1 MSNTTAET
9 IALSEITFLLAADN
23 TAGYIDVEGPDY
35 ADYDL
40 NHVPAN
46 LVGVQIADEDPFEM
60 PAHLSTEDLTAADA
74 GFVFTNPVMGTEIVV
89 SPAAAA
95 TNGLPS
101 TLVDSHDF
109 TYSLTGLRITA
120 QDA

>member
-1 MSNTTAET
+1 MSNTTVET

-23 TAGYIDVEGPDY
+23 TAGYTEVEGVDY
-35 ADYDL
+35 AAHDR
-40 NHVPAN
+40 NSVPAD

-60 PAHLSTEDLTAADA
+60 PAHLSTSDLTAADA
-74 GFVFTNPVMGTEIVV
+74 GFIFTNPVMGAEIVV
-89 SPAAAA
+89 SPKTAA

-109 TYSLTGLRITA
+109 TYSLAGLRITA